1 MTSDLTQSNRSSR
14 RPRNLLIAARLGS
27 GWDWLVACACAPV
40 LLGLV
45 VLGGR
50 VRLLGLDPAY
60 EAVIGLLP

>member
-1 MTSDLTQSNRSSR
+1 MTTDLTQPNRSSR
-14 RPRNLLIAARLGS
+14 RPGNLLIMARLGS